1 MRGAPAAHGFIGSAL
16 IPVCTIEP
24 APFVPKAIPLPPL
37 PGAAGPLF
45 LPLPALPPRLP
56 PNLNTARCAIR
67 RMRLSDDSAAVLH
80 FILLGS
86 AIVGIHFIGLLIIW
100 PMLDPEIA
108 DFGAASIMGALIVLV
123 VAIWSTMRDR
133 RIANIERMVK
143 ALYDRAG
150 LDGGNGGRSRHG
162 DE

>member
-1 MRGAPAAHGFIGSAL
+1 
-16 IPVCTIEP
+16 
-24 APFVPKAIPLPPL
+24 
-37 PGAAGPLF
+37 
-45 LPLPALPPRLP
+45 
-56 PNLNTARCAIR
+56 
-67 RMRLSDDSAAVLH
+67 MRLSDDSTAVLH

-86 AIVGIHFIGLLIIW
+86 AIVGIHFIGLLVIW
-100 PMLDPEIA
+100 PTLDPEIA

-143 ALYDRAG
+143 ALYDRSG
-150 LDGGNGGRSRHG
+150 LDDGNGSRGRHG